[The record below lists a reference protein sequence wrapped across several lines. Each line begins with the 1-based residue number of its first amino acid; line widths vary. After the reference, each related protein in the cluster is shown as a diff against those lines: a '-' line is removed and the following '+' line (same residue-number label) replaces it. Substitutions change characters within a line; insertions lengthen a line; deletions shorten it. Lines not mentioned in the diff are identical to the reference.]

1 MTHAAEGAP
10 CGMDVAVAGG
20 GAWTDPAARC
30 LRPGGLRLT
39 ERVVELACLPPRGR
53 VLDVGCGA
61 GATVA
66 HLVHDLGLRAS
77 GIDASPAQVAR
88 AREARPDLDV
98 VVGRA
103 ESLPFEDEAF
113 DAVLAE
119 CVLSTLSDAHAAL
132 GEMTRVLARGGRLLV
147 TDVYTRG
154 GSDVRPPAGLPSLG
168 REEVVKALLGA
179 AGLVV
184 ETWEDHTGAL
194 ARLFWDMAR
203 RGGTSDDARKTRRAA
218 PPGRP
223 GRAGRRLGYFVC
235 VARLDALAGRAKG
248 AADAGHRPS
257 CAATRP

>member
-1 MTHAAEGAP
+1 MTHAVEGAL
-10 CGMDVAVAGG
+10 CGMDVAAAGG
-20 GAWTDPAARC
+20 GAWAEPAATC

-39 ERVVELACLPPRGR
+39 ERVVGLACLPARAR

-61 GATVA
+61 GVTVA
-66 HLVHDLGLRAS
+66 HLVHDLGLRAV

-88 AREARPDLDV
+88 ARAARADLDF

-103 ESLPFEDEAF
+103 ESLPFADGAF
-113 DAVLAE
+113 DAVVAE
-119 CVLSTLSDAHAAL
+119 CVLSTLGDALAAL
-132 GEMTRVLARGGRLLV
+132 REMTRVLARGGCLLV

-168 REEVVKALLGA
+168 REEAVTALLGA

-203 RGGTSDDARKTRRAA
+203 RGGTSDDAREARRAA
-218 PPGRP
+218 PPGTP
-223 GRAGRRLGYFVC
+223 GRVGRRLGYFAC
-235 VARLDALAGRAKG
+235 VARRGPCARSLGAKEVWNAG
-248 AADAGHRPS
+248 S
-257 CAATRP
+257 